1 MNLFGL
7 PVFKQTKIITL
18 YTVFQYSKK
27 NDDTIFIGTDFMK
40 NIVEYY
46 SSRNF
51 FWCVWPS
58 DRINLGERK
67 KERINLKSFE

>member
-1 MNLFGL
+1 MNLFGF

-51 FWCVWPS
+51 FWCVRPS
-58 DRINLGERK
+58 DRINLGE
-67 KERINLKSFE
+67 L

>member
-7 PVFKQTKIITL
+7 PVFKPTKIITL

-46 SSRNF
+46 YPGTF
-51 FWCVWPS
+51 FGVY
-58 DRINLGERK
+58 DQVIELILE

>member
-1 MNLFGL
+1 MNLLGF

-51 FWCVWPS
+51 FWCV
-58 DRINLGERK
+58 
-67 KERINLKSFE
+67 

>member
-1 MNLFGL
+1 MNLFGF

-46 SSRNF
+46 SSRIF
-51 FWCVWPS
+51 FGVY
-58 DRINLGERK
+58 DQVIELILEKERK
-67 KERINLKSFE
+67 KE

>member
-1 MNLFGL
+1 MNEFVWIT
-7 PVFKQTKIITL
+7 VFKQTKIITL

-51 FWCVWPS
+51 FWCV
-58 DRINLGERK
+58 
-67 KERINLKSFE
+67 